1 MSQFEYTAI
10 PAPIRSEKAKSAKTP
25 AERFALTLTAEINRM
40 ADEGWEYL
48 RAETLPSEERSG
60 LTGRTT
66 LFHNLLIFRRP
77 KAAAIKPRALTQ
89 AEAKPANPAPAA
101 PAMPA
106 RNPKRRSP
114 RNPRPPARR
123 RRLRTASLQASVRP
137 PRRFFRNRCGRPK
150 SRARIRQ
157 RGECRQPG
165 RHPARAGMSRQG
177 AGPPAQCGLAP
188 ENRLMTITPAA
199 IIAIPAT
206 AAQSRCW
213 PRNIAP
219 ITEISAMPKPDQIA

>member
-1 MSQFEYTAI
+1 MNAFEYTAI

-106 RNPKRRSP
+106 PKPETPKPAEPASP
-114 RNPRPPARR
+114 RAAAPIADGQPAS
-123 RRLRTASLQASVRP
+123 LSPTASPIFSEP
-137 PRRFFRNRCGRPK
+137 M
-150 SRARIRQ
+150 RATEKP
-157 RGECRQPG
+157 GE
-165 RHPARAGMSRQG
+165 
-177 AGPPAQCGLAP
+177 
-188 ENRLMTITPAA
+188 
-199 IIAIPAT
+199 
-206 AAQSRCW
+206 
-213 PRNIAP
+213 
-219 ITEISAMPKPDQIA
+219 DQTKG